1 MCGWSITPPWRIK
14 KFKAPLFPC
23 PPPRHPKDYNRVL
36 TLQLSSFTD
45 RWGAVNPRILLGSL
59 SLKEQEAKVCPSFLF
74 QSLSPKF
81 LAASLYQRADH
92 QGAVY
97 GTFPE
102 GSPQVPGTPLQGW
115 LAHQRAWGT
124 AAGLCAWSGVRG
136 WGRVRASGDGHTLSG
151 ARS

>member
-1 MCGWSITPPWRIK
+1 MRAWVVDYTFPKNKEIQSPTFFLPP
-14 KFKAPLFPC
+14 L
-23 PPPRHPKDYNRVL
+23 HLKDYKRVL

-59 SLKEQEAKVCPSFLF
+59 SLKEQEAKVCPSFLL
-74 QSLSPKF
+74 QSTSLKF

-115 LAHQRAWGT
+115 LAHRRAWGT
-124 AAGLCAWSGVRG
+124 AVGLCAWSGVRG
-136 WGRVRASGDGHTLSG
+136 AGCGESQG
-151 ARS
+151 